1 MRTVITNGRIITAT
15 DDFQGDILI
24 EGEQIVAVC
33 SPGTFATMQSDLV
46 LDARGKYVFPGAIDV
61 HTHMELPLPTT
72 VASDDFE
79 TGTIAAACGGTT
91 TIIDFAN
98 QQRGHSLAEALQSWH
113 RKAEGKAVI
122 DYGFHITI
130 TDLAS
135 AGAEARSVIVDA
147 GVTT

>member
-1 MRTVITNGRIITAT
+1 MLIAFFATTDGVKQADVVYGNLKVYPMSSDLGFVEGACLCVQLLLMVVSLQST

-33 SPGTFATMQSDLV
+33 SPGTFASMQSDAV
-46 LDARGKYVFPGAIDV
+46 IDAQGKYVFPGAIDV

-91 TIIDFAN
+91 T
-98 QQRGHSLAEALQSWH
+98 SLILPIS
-113 RKAEGKAVI
+113 
-122 DYGFHITI
+122 
-130 TDLAS
+130 S
-135 AGAEARSVIVDA
+135 AAIG
-147 GVTT
+147 